1 MQLKRYKTYVYVL
14 SARMLNEQQSEFQN
28 CILNDDVANSVMSSQ
43 DFQLTV
49 NLSSSGAGAN
59 NLTTQQQQ
67 LLQQQQQLLQ
77 QQQQH
82 QQQQQ
87 LSAATAAATNHPPSN
102 RYSYRAAIYRSE
114 AQQDLG

>member
-1 MQLKRYKTYVYVL
+1 MYVL
-14 SARMLNEQQSEFQN
+14 SARILNDQQSEFQN

-43 DFQLTV
+43 DYQLTV

-67 LLQQQQQLLQ
+67 QLLQ
-77 QQQQH
+77 QQQLQQ

-87 LSAATAAATNHPPSN
+87 LSATATAAPTNHPPSN